1 MQDKLEKILNIKID
15 AINKNIDNLN
25 YLNEELDKN
34 NENLDYIKGM
44 ILLFKNNEILN
55 FDKISKDDFEKILLM
70 IDPSISDIFRSK
82 TCSYEGII
90 YIIEGIRKSI
100 SLELTEEQ
108 NKAILSFIEGM
119 RMKSLNL
126 EDVIANLNESKNRL
140 PEIELNVLSN
150 MLEKY
155 QEIVSKLDNSKYL
168 VEIDEIEDALEF
180 AEISIEEKADVLE
193 FILKYNADIY
203 LKESEKD
210 DEINDEQKEESIEL
224 PVFHYEPIDINAD
237 INDDLNTTD
246 SDINNDNIKLETP
259 EINNFDIENNE
270 NDIEDHN
277 KINDL
282 EKSPSLEEIKFNLDK
297 MYMDLDNLK
306 DDDEK
311 TKQINVVSEEE
322 QTLPPFDD
330 NGFELP
336 VEESKKESV
345 STPIEINNQFNEI
358 ESLEKPVSI
367 PIEVDKPFEEI
378 ESNEENHE
386 LNTVELEDIIKKID
400 AKLKEMDKED
410 TTEKN
415 VSGSLNSLEQPL
427 TENITEEMPIQNSV
441 DYSDILTKYYLPE
454 LSIKGKSTEEIDSM
468 LSILNDNKLLDDLKG
483 NKELLTEILNKS
495 SLQKFEEINTIINEN
510 LLVKKNEYDYVLEIM
525 FKTMPIVFVK
535 QEAFDSFKENIQF
548 FKEHKLNIIN
558 LFDNY
563 RELLI
568 MNNDILRDNYKKA
581 EMYGFEINNENVK
594 YYLYNSHLLENIDYY
609 LEALG
614 YEKGFLGKEEKFDGL
629 EYIKKNPYKLN
640 EINKNTLMK
649 LRYASE
655 NNHKIYGKPGI
666 LSGEISNPK
675 VDILTL
681 SDDYKNTYF
690 NGEYSFIDRGE
701 IEKTKEEIFN
711 LKEFDLTLDG
721 NINKLDSSYKY
732 DELRYKIGNVL
743 ISRIKTI
750 RIYNFLKSKNMSL
763 KNALLVALT
772 YNAVLKINEYD
783 EIKTVVEAI
792 VEGGI

>member
-15 AINKNIDNLN
+15 AINKNIDNLK

-203 LKESEKD
+203 LKESETD

-237 INDDLNTTD
+237 LNDDLNTTD

-259 EINNFDIENNE
+259 EINNFNIENNE

-345 STPIEINNQFNEI
+345 SIPIEINNQFNEI

-441 DYSDILTKYYLPE
+441 DYSDILTKYALPE
-454 LSIKGKSTEEIDSM
+454 LLIKGKSTEEIDSM

-594 YYLYNSHLLENIDYY
+594 YYLYNCHLLENIDYY

-690 NGEYSFIDRGE
+690 NGEYSFIDRSE
-701 IEKTKEEIFN
+701 FEKIKEEIFN
-711 LKEFDLTLDG
+711 LKKFDLTLDG

-750 RIYNFLKSKNMSL
+750 RIYNFLKNKNMSL

>member
-345 STPIEINNQFNEI
+345 SIPIEINNQFNEI

-415 VSGSLNSLEQPL
+415 VSGSSNSLEQPL

-441 DYSDILTKYYLPE
+441 DYSDILTKYALPE
-454 LSIKGKSTEEIDSM
+454 LLIKGKSTEEIDSM

-510 LLVKKNEYDYVLEIM
+510 LLVKKNEYGYVLEIM

-655 NNHKIYGKPGI
+655 NSHKIYGKPGI

-701 IEKTKEEIFN
+701 FEKTKEEIFN

-750 RIYNFLKSKNMSL
+750 RIYNFLKNKNMSL

-783 EIKTVVEAI
+783 EIKTVVDAI
-792 VEGGI
+792 VEGGN

>member
-140 PEIELNVLSN
+140 PEIDLNVLSN
-150 MLEKY
+150 MLERY

-441 DYSDILTKYYLPE
+441 DYSDVLTKYYLPE

-701 IEKTKEEIFN
+701 FEKTKEEIFN